1 MPVYVGPGPSW
12 EKLQAEHAE
21 EHEAL
26 NGDSK
31 DESDEV
37 ENSCR
42 GVQVSR

>member
-1 MPVYVGPGPSW
+1 MDVCAACVVPGPSW

-21 EHEAL
+21 EPEAL

-37 ENSCR
+37 EK
-42 GVQVSR
+42 